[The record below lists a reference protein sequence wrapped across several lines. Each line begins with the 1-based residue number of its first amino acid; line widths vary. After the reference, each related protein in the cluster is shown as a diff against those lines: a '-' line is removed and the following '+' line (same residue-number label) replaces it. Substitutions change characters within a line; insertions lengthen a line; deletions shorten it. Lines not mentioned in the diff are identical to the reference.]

1 MWRGRANLAHMMLLA
16 GSRVAALGALGLVLA
31 YWSWAWLAPAASPT
45 AVEVSAPPG
54 RLAAADQLF
63 GHGADDAGASAG
75 TPTGLAVKLLGI
87 IAGQPQ
93 GSGYA
98 LLQLDAKQTHV
109 VRAGAELAPG
119 VRVERVLPQQVI
131 LQRNGTRETLAWP
144 HPGQAPATSASAPIR

>member
-1 MWRGRANLAHMMLLA
+1 MWRGRANLAHMTLLT
-16 GSRVAALGALGLVLA
+16 GSRVAALGVLGLVLA
-31 YWSWAWLAPAASPT
+31 YWSWAWLAPAALPAT
-45 AVEVSAPPG
+45 VEVSAPPG
-54 RLAAADQLF
+54 RLAAAGQLF
-63 GHGADDAGASAG
+63 GHGADGAG
-75 TPTGLAVKLLGI
+75 TSAPTGLAVKLLGI

-131 LQRNGTRETLAWP
+131 LQRHGTRETLAWP
-144 HPGQAPATSASAPIR
+144 RPGQAPATSTSAPIR

>member
-1 MWRGRANLAHMMLLA
+1 MWRGRANLAHMTLLA
-16 GSRVAALGALGLVLA
+16 GSRVAALGVLGLVLA
-31 YWSWAWLAPAASPT
+31 YWSWAWLAPAALPA

-54 RLAAADQLF
+54 RLAAAGQLF
-63 GHGADDAGASAG
+63 GHDADGAGASA
-75 TPTGLAVKLLGI
+75 PTGLAVKLLGI

-109 VRAGAELAPG
+109 VRAGDELAPG

-144 HPGQAPATSASAPIR
+144 RPGQAPATSTSAPIR